1 MKAIIINESKICFE
15 AFSDDTNVAMLP
27 ERIDVGTDY
36 IGKCNTSFSCIQ
48 TCISE
53 DVVLCPI
60 CHQPPSDFNCK
71 MCNIYF
77 NIHEIVPTVQSFMQK
92 METTK

>member
-36 IGKCNTSFSCIQ
+36 IIACLNSETA
-48 TCISE
+48 TLVE
-53 DVVLCPI
+53 DVTLPLDYFAGKYKYDPEKAEPWSVDENWVE
-60 CHQPPSDFNCK
+60 PP
-71 MCNIYF
+71 
-77 NIHEIVPTVQSFMQK
+77 E
-92 METTK
+92 E